1 MPQVGIKDIPEGI
14 RSTVQEYKALPNE
27 LLAKVKNI
35 SPDPEPSKAAPAKE
49 PESKPTIRPQDRYGS
64 RPGEKR
70 IDTSQMTKPLGSL
83 GKGTKRVPKTGLYKL
98 HKDEAVLNKKDAT
111 KMRDRAGS
119 AMGGSKKKSKSKKK
133 KGGKH
138 VHEMHIRH
146 AASGGYIAKH
156 HFKPQPG
163 GSGMPEEPEEHAIPD
178 MNALT
183 QHVQDNMQPQ
193 PQPQQQPQQPPP
205 QGMPA

>member
-1 MPQVGIKDIPEGI
+1 MPGVKEIVEGVK
-14 RSTVQEYKALPNE
+14 STIQEYKGLPSE
-27 LLAKVKNI
+27 LAAKKKMLAPN
-35 SPDPEPSKAAPAKE
+35 SLGEGA
-49 PESKPTIRPQDRYGS
+49 KPTTPADSPATGKGRYGD
-64 RPGEKR
+64 RPGEQR
-70 IDTSQMTKPLGSL
+70 IDTSSMTKPLGSL
-83 GKGTKRVPKTGLYKL
+83 KQGTPRVPKTGLYKL

-111 KMRDRAGS
+111 TMRDRVSS
-119 AMGGSKKKSKSKKK
+119 AMGGKKKSKSKSKHK

-138 VHEMHIRH
+138 VHEMNIRH

-156 HFKPQPG
+156 HFKPQA

-193 PQPQQQPQQPPP
+193 AQPQQQQPQQPPP